1 MVHGK
6 REAMKKLL
14 LILAI
19 VVVALIMCSHEQ
31 EMIPMDCYYV
41 KLTASSVDGHIISTT
56 SDYVFTYDAAF
67 LEKWNSDPVKVTRDT
82 NSHTVTIEMRQCVTP
97 DSKDMHKYYTE

>member
-1 MVHGK
+1 
-6 REAMKKLL
+6 MKKLFL
-14 LILAI
+14 LLVLL
-19 VVVALIMCSHEQ
+19 VVVFLMCSQ
-31 EMIPMDCYYV
+31 EEVMTPMDCYYM
-41 KLTASSVDGHIISTT
+41 KLTASSVDGSIISTT